1 MYNVTAGG
9 DNVILDLT
17 KLNSGLIDKIDINE
31 TYSFSKEQL
40 KDTELISLDDVK
52 ISGFIT
58 KSSTDDYH
66 VFLSIKGIMVLP
78 CSLTLKPV
86 EYPFNIDIDGYLKE
100 LFEEIDKN
108 VKKIENT
115 IDILPIIWENILVE
129 LPMKVVSNDLQDLK
143 LEGNGWKLITEE
155 EKKEINPELEKL
167 KDLI

>member
-9 DNVILDLT
+9 DNMILDLT

-143 LEGNGWKLITEE
+143 LEGNGWKLIIEE

-167 KDLI
+167 KDLL

>member
-86 EYPFNIDIDGYLKE
+86 EYPFNIDVDGYLKE

-143 LEGNGWKLITEE
+143 LEGNGWKLIIEE

-167 KDLI
+167 KDLL

>member
-167 KDLI
+167 KDLL

>member
-143 LEGNGWKLITEE
+143 LEGNGWKLIIEE

-167 KDLI
+167 KDLL